1 MQRRTF
7 LQASVAASVA
17 ASAAATPVVMTVRG
31 PVDPTKMGVMLVHE
45 HLFSNFGEEPAE
57 PPVYD
62 REKLLAAVVPYA
74 ASVKRLG
81 CGAVADGTT
90 AWFGRDPLLLRTI
103 SERTGLHILTNTG
116 LYGAANDRYV
126 PRRAVE
132 QPARAIAEE
141 WVREA
146 EHGIRDTGIRPGF
159 IKIGVD
165 AGPLSETD
173 AKLVRA
179 GAMAHRNTGLTMTVH
194 TGDSA
199 ESAGRQLEI
208 LAEEGVAPSAWVWIH
223 ANQCK
228 DDGAIA
234 EAARRGAWVS
244 LDGLDRKTLDRH
256 VELVLALRKA
266 GYLRRVLLSHD
277 GNSFRAGGK
286 NPMREWS
293 MLFTDLL
300 PALRNSGIKDEEV
313 QLLTVENPSSAY
325 TLNKRLV

>member
-1 MQRRTF
+1 M
-7 LQASVAASVA
+7 
-17 ASAAATPVVMTVRG
+17 
-31 PVDPTKMGVMLVHE
+31 MLVHE
-45 HLFSNFGEEPAE
+45 HMFSNFGEEPAE

-62 REKLLAAVVPYA
+62 REALLAAVVPYA
-74 ASVKRLG
+74 ESVKKLG

-103 SERTGLHILTNTG
+103 SVRSGLHILTNTG

-132 QPARAIAEE
+132 QPARAIAQV

-146 EHGIRDTGIRPGF
+146 EQGIRETGIRPGF

-179 GAMAHRNTGLTMTVH
+179 GAMAHRRTGLTMTVH
-194 TGDSA
+194 TGDNA
-199 ESAGRQLEI
+199 ESARRQLGI

-223 ANQCK
+223 ANQCTE
-228 DDGAIA
+228 DAAIA
-234 EAARRGAWVS
+234 EVARRGAWVS

-256 VELVLALRKA
+256 VELVLALKKA
-266 GYLRRVLLSHD
+266 GYLRQVLLSHD

-313 QLLTVENPSSAY
+313 HLLTVDNPRRAY
-325 TLNKRLV
+325 TIERRLA

>member
-1 MQRRTF
+1 
-7 LQASVAASVA
+7 VAAA
-17 ASAAATPVVMTVRG
+17 PAVMTVRG
-31 PVDPTKMGVMLVHE
+31 PLDPSKLGVMLVHE
-45 HLFSNFGEEPAE
+45 HMFSNFGEEPAE

-62 REKLLAAVVPYA
+62 REALLAAVVPYA
-74 ASVKRLG
+74 ESVRKLG

-103 SERTGLHILTNTG
+103 SVRSGLHILTNTG

-132 QPARAIAEE
+132 QPARAVAQE
-141 WVREA
+141 WIREA
-146 EHGIRDTGIRPGF
+146 EEGIRDTGIRPGF

-165 AGPLSETD
+165 AGPLSELD

-179 GAMAHRNTGLTMTVH
+179 GAMTHRNTGLIMTVH
-194 TGDSA
+194 TGDNAASA
-199 ESAGRQLEI
+199 ERQLRI

-228 DDGAIA
+228 DDAAIA
-234 EAARRGAWVS
+234 EMARRGAWVS

-256 VELVLALRKA
+256 VELVLALKKA
-266 GYLRRVLLSHD
+266 GYLRQVLLSHD
-277 GNSFRAGGK
+277 GNSFRPGGN
-286 NPMREWS
+286 NPVREWS

-300 PALRNSGIKDEEV
+300 PALRKSGIKDEEV
-313 QLLTVENPSSAY
+313 QLLTVENPRRAY
-325 TLNKRLV
+325 TIGTRLT

>member
-1 MQRRTF
+1 MRRRTF
-7 LQASVAASVA
+7 LQAAIAVP
-17 ASAAATPVVMTVRG
+17 AATTAPVVMTVRG
-31 PVDPTKMGVMLVHE
+31 PVDPSRLGVMLVHE
-45 HLFSNFGEEPAE
+45 HFFSNFGEEPAE

-74 ASVKRLG
+74 ESVGKLG

-116 LYGAANDRYV
+116 FYGAANDRYV
-126 PRRAVE
+126 PRSAVE
-132 QPARAIAEE
+132 QPARAIAEG

-146 EHGIRDTGIRPGF
+146 GQGIRDTGIRPGF

-165 AGPLSETD
+165 AGPLSEID

-179 GAMAHRNTGLTMTVH
+179 GAIAHRSTGLTMTVH
-194 TGDSA
+194 TGDNA
-199 ESAGRQLEI
+199 ESAGRQLGI

-228 DDGAIA
+228 DDAAIA
-234 EAARRGAWVS
+234 AMARRGAWVS
-244 LDGLDRKTLDRH
+244 FDGLDRKTLDRH
-256 VELVLALRKA
+256 VDLVLALKKA
-266 GYLRRVLLSHD
+266 GYLRQVLLSHD

-300 PALRNSGIKDEEV
+300 PALRNNGIQDEEV
-313 QLLTVENPSSAY
+313 RLLTVENPRRAY
-325 TLNKRLV
+325 TLKKRLA

>member
-7 LQASVAASVA
+7 LQAALAAPLAVAPS
-17 ASAAATPVVMTVRG
+17 VMTVRG
-31 PVDPTKMGVMLVHE
+31 PVDPSKLGVMLVHE
-45 HLFSNFGEEPAE
+45 HMFSNFGEEPAE

-62 REKLLAAVVPYA
+62 KPALLAAVLPYA
-74 ASVKRLG
+74 ESVRRLG
-81 CGAVADGTT
+81 CSAVADGTT

-103 SERTGLHILTNTG
+103 SERSGLHILTNTG

-126 PRRAVE
+126 PRRALL
-132 QPARAIAEE
+132 QPALAIAQD
-141 WVREA
+141 WIREA
-146 EHGIRDTGIRPGF
+146 ETGIRDTGIRPGF

-165 AGPLSETD
+165 AGPLSELD

-179 GAMAHRNTGLTMTVH
+179 GALTHRSTGLTMTVH
-194 TGDSA
+194 TGDNSA
-199 ESAGRQLEI
+199 AAERQLGI

-228 DDGAIA
+228 DDAAITRI
-234 EAARRGAWVS
+234 ARRGAWVS
-244 LDGLDRKTLDRH
+244 LDGLDSKTLDRH
-256 VELVLALRKA
+256 VELVVALKQA
-266 GYLRRVLLSHD
+266 GCLRQVLLSHD

-300 PALRNSGIKDEEV
+300 PALRKSGIKDEEV
-313 QLLTVENPSSAY
+313 QLLTVENPRRAY
-325 TLNKRLV
+325 TISKRLT

>member
-7 LQASVAASVA
+7 LQAAMAAPAVAA
-17 ASAAATPVVMTVRG
+17 PVVMTVRG
-31 PVDPTKMGVMLVHE
+31 PVDPSKLGVMLVHE
-45 HLFSNFGEEPAE
+45 HLFSNFGAEPAE

-62 REKLLAAVVPYA
+62 TEKLLAAVTPYA
-74 ASVKRLG
+74 ASVKKLG
-81 CGAVADGTT
+81 CGTVADGTT

-116 LYGAANDRYV
+116 LYGGANDRYV
-126 PRRAVE
+126 PPRVAE
-132 QPARAIAEE
+132 QPARAVAEE

-146 EHGIRDTGIRPGF
+146 EQGIRDTGIRPGF

-179 GAMAHRNTGLTMTVH
+179 GAMAHRRTGLTMTVH
-194 TGDSA
+194 TGDNA

-228 DDGAIA
+228 DDSAIA
-234 EAARRGAWVS
+234 AVARRGAWIS

-256 VELVLALRKA
+256 VELVLALKKA
-266 GYLRRVLLSHD
+266 GYLRQVLLSHD

-300 PALRNSGIKDEEV
+300 PALRNSGIKDQEV
-313 QLLTVENPSSAY
+313 QLLTVENPRRAY
-325 TLNKRLV
+325 TLKKRLA

>member
-1 MQRRTF
+1 M
-7 LQASVAASVA
+7 AAPL
-17 ASAAATPVVMTVRG
+17 AAAPAVMTVRG
-31 PVDPTKMGVMLVHE
+31 PVDPSKLGVMLVHE

-62 REKLLAAVVPYA
+62 REALLAAVVPYA
-74 ASVKRLG
+74 ESVKKLG

-103 SERTGLHILTNTG
+103 SVRSGLHILTNTG

-132 QPARAIAEE
+132 QPARAIAQE
-141 WVREA
+141 WIREA
-146 EHGIRDTGIRPGF
+146 EQGIRETGIRPGF

-165 AGPLSETD
+165 AGPLSEID

-179 GAMAHRNTGLTMTVH
+179 GAMAHRSTGLTMTVH
-194 TGDSA
+194 TGDNA
-199 ESAGRQLEI
+199 ESAERQLRI

-228 DDGAIA
+228 DDAAIA
-234 EAARRGAWVS
+234 EMARRGAWVS

-256 VELVLALRKA
+256 VELVLALKKA
-266 GYLRRVLLSHD
+266 GYLRQVLLSHD

-286 NPMREWS
+286 SPMREWS

-300 PALRNSGIKDEEV
+300 PALRKSGIRDEEV
-313 QLLTVENPSSAY
+313 RLLTVENPRRAY
-325 TLNKRLV
+325 TIEKRLT